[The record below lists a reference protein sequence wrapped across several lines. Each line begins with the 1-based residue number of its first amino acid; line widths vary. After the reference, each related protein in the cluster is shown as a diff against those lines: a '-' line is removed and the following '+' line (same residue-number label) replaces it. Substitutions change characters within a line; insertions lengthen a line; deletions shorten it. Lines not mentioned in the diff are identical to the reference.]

1 VTKGLS
7 AGPNL
12 VEKGTMKTYLTLSEV
27 PSDIT
32 EAGGSPAADLAPP
45 WDSTAYAPRSECDA
59 IANGRYAEV
68 AGIGESEL
76 RALWG
81 DR

>member
-1 VTKGLS
+1 MMLRSSSKEGHSMTQ
-7 AGPNL
+7 
-12 VEKGTMKTYLTLSEV
+12 KTYLTLSAVDE
-27 PSDIT
+27 DIT
-32 EAGGSPAADLAPP
+32 QPGGSPTAPP
-45 WDSTAYAPRSECDA
+45 WDSTAYAPRSECDL

-68 AGIGESEL
+68 GPISESEL